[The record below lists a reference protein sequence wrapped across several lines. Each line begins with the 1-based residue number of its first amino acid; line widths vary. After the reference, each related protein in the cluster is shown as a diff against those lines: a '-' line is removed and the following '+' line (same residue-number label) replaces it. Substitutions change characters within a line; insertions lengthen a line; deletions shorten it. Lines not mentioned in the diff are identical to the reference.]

1 MWILEPP
8 GPTFGLGEFG
18 HGWDHCEVLT
28 CEAGQ
33 EGFVLIDLKTHAR
46 RIGTIVGIAFAV
58 SVLHAAGLLA
68 FVERPLQNLRF
79 RVVSRRASGNVVLV
93 AIDSKSLQALD
104 GWPYSEK
111 RYAAAVESLVHA
123 GSRRIALA
131 VTLPSRSSPA
141 EDRVLADALEQAR
154 PPVVVSAVH
163 DPEDDTVAGERDT
176 EVLSP
181 VSLRSRSVMAS
192 ADLLRDDD
200 GLVRRYALQDVF
212 SGTTT
217 PSLAAAMSEGTPLPR
232 EAFTIDLGID
242 PDSIP
247 RVSFADVLSG
257 RYDPALVAGKS
268 VLIGLTAPEV
278 TSAVP
283 MPTGRSL
290 PPVVVHA
297 LALES
302 LGRGRALSRTGF
314 KMSFLVA
321 LPLALL
327 FWRRPAWVSRRR
339 GLVAVIAAFAGCFV
353 LSVLVQSIFPVVF
366 DISPWILAIV
376 GLVWFAEA
384 PPADEDAGR
393 LHRGSARIDRAEK
406 LMRQVVDNNFDA
418 VIQTSGDGTIE
429 ILNEPAQRMFGYSSS
444 EAVGRFIGELVRP
457 AEGSLAI
464 KPTVDAFLPSPRTRE
479 AIGIRRDGSRFPVE
493 LRVGQIDGDG
503 RRRRVGTLRDL
514 TDRRAHERAL
524 EHQARHDTLTGLPNR
539 VMLREQVVRA
549 LNQAQRDGSQVAFL
563 ILDLDRFKEI
573 NDTLGHHVGDMLL
586 QRIGARLQSELR
598 QSDTIARM
606 GGDEFAVL
614 LPGTDAE
621 TARDVARRLVAS
633 LAHPFDT
640 QGLPLQIEASI
651 GIAMFPEDGKD
662 ASDVIQRADVA
673 MYVAKRERTGFAVYE
688 LGRDFNS
695 VRHLTLN
702 GELRKAIDEDHLVLY
717 YQPKVSAKDGTIVGA
732 EALVRWQHALFGM
745 IPPDD
750 FIALAEHSGLIKP
763 LTRWVLNEAMRQA
776 ADWRRNGLPLPVAVN
791 VSARNLLEKGM
802 PEEVA
807 RLLESHGLPPELLV
821 CEITESVI
829 MEDRRRSLEAITEL
843 VSMGVT
849 IAIDD
854 FGTGYSS
861 LAYLRQLPAAEIK
874 IDKSFVMRMDRDKD
888 DAVIVGSTIQ
898 MAHSLGLKVVAEGV
912 ESERIWCELRA
923 RGCDYG
929 QGYYFSRPIPA
940 NQFIDL
946 LRASAGVA
954 PFLPLIRQ
962 TSLPQEDPAGAPR

>member
-1 MWILEPP
+1 M
-8 GPTFGLGEFG
+8 
-18 HGWDHCEVLT
+18 
-28 CEAGQ
+28 
-33 EGFVLIDLKTHAR
+33 IDLKPHAR
-46 RIGTIVGIAFAV
+46 QLRAIVSIAFAV
-58 SVLHAAGLLA
+58 SVLHAAGLLE

-79 RVVSRRASGNVVLV
+79 RVVQRRASGDVVLV
-93 AIDSKSLQALD
+93 AIDSKSLRALGD
-104 GWPYSEK
+104 WPYAEQ
-111 RYAAAVESLVHA
+111 RYAAAVESLAKA

-131 VTLPSRSSPA
+131 VTLPSQSIPA
-141 EDRVLADALEQAR
+141 EHRVLANALEQTR
-154 PPVVVSAVH
+154 PAVVVSAVH
-163 DPEDDTVAGERDT
+163 APGDDDLAGER
-176 EVLSP
+176 EAEFLPPVL
-181 VSLRSRSVMAS
+181 LRTRSVMAS

-200 GLVRRYALQDVF
+200 GVVRRYALQSVF
-212 SGTTT
+212 SGATT
-217 PSLAAAMSEGTPLPR
+217 PSLAAAMSDGMPLPR
-232 EAFTIDLGID
+232 EAFYIDLGID

-247 RVSFADVLSG
+247 RVPFADVLSG
-257 RYDPALVAGKS
+257 RYDPAMVAGKT

-278 TSAVP
+278 ASAVA
-283 MPTGRSL
+283 MATGRSL

-302 LGRGRALSRTGF
+302 LFRGRALSRTGF
-314 KMSFLVA
+314 ALSFLVA

-327 FWRRPAWVSRRR
+327 LWRRPAWISSRR
-339 GLVAVIAAFAGCFV
+339 GLFSVMTAFAGCFV
-353 LSVLVQSIFPVVF
+353 LSVIVQSIFPVVL
-366 DISPWILAIV
+366 DISPWILAMV
-376 GLVWFAEA
+376 GLVIVAEA
-384 PPADEDAGR
+384 PPTDEDASK
-393 LHRGSARIDRAEK
+393 LYRGSARIDRAEK
-406 LMRQVVDNNFDA
+406 LMRYVVDNNFDA
-418 VIQTSGDGTIE
+418 VILASGDGTIE
-429 ILNEPAQRMFGYSSS
+429 ILNEAAQRMFGYSSPD
-444 EAVGRFIGELVRP
+444 AVGRFVGELVRP
-457 AEGSLAI
+457 AEGKLAT
-464 KPTVDAFLPSPRTRE
+464 KSPADAFLPGPRTRE

-493 LRVGQIDGDG
+493 LRVGEIDGDG
-503 RRRRVGTLRDL
+503 RRRRVGTLRDI

-549 LNQAQRDGSQVAFL
+549 LNQAQRDGSKVAFL
-563 ILDLDRFKEI
+563 ILDLDRFKEV

-586 QRIGARLQSELR
+586 QHIGARLQSEIR

-621 TARDVARRLVAS
+621 TAKDVARRLVAS
-633 LAHPFDT
+633 LAQPFET

-702 GELRKAIDEDHLVLY
+702 GELRRAIDEDHLVLY
-717 YQPKVSAKDGTIVGA
+717 YQPKVSANDGTIVGA

-776 ADWRRNGLPLPVAVN
+776 AEWRRNGLPLPVAVN

-802 PEEVA
+802 PDEVA
-807 RLLESHGLPPELLV
+807 RLLESHGLPPEFLV

-843 VSMGVT
+843 VHMGVT

-912 ESERIWCELRA
+912 ESERIWCELQA
-923 RGCDYG
+923 LGCDYG
-929 QGYYFSRPIPA
+929 QGYYFSRPVPA
-940 NQFIDL
+940 DAFADL
-946 LRASAGVA
+946 LRSSAKVA
-954 PFLPLIRQ
+954 QFLPLISQ
-962 TSLPQEDPAGAPR
+962 TSSAERDPADAPR

>member
-1 MWILEPP
+1 
-8 GPTFGLGEFG
+8 
-18 HGWDHCEVLT
+18 
-28 CEAGQ
+28 
-33 EGFVLIDLKTHAR
+33 LIDLRVHAR
-46 RIGTIVGIAFAV
+46 RLGTIVAIALAV
-58 SVLHAAGLLA
+58 SAIHAAGLLE

-93 AIDSKSLQALD
+93 AIDSKSLRALG

-123 GSRRIALA
+123 GARRIALA
-131 VTLPSRSSPA
+131 VTLPSGSSPA
-141 EDRVLADALEQAR
+141 EGRVLAEALEQAK
-154 PPVVVSAVH
+154 PAVVVSAVH
-163 DPEDDTVAGERDT
+163 APDDDAVPGER
-176 EVLSP
+176 EPEFLP
-181 VSLRSRSVMAS
+181 PASLGSRSVMAS

-200 GLVRRYALQDVF
+200 GLVRRYAPQGVF

-217 PSLAAAMSEGTPLPR
+217 PSLAAAMSDGMPLSR
-232 EAFTIDLGID
+232 DEFYLDLGID
-242 PDSIP
+242 PNSIP

-257 RYDPALVAGKS
+257 QYDPAVVAGKT
-268 VLIGLTAPEV
+268 VLVGLTAPEV
-278 TSAVP
+278 TSAVA

-297 LALES
+297 LAVES
-302 LGRGRALSRTGF
+302 LFRGRALSRTGF
-314 KMSFLVA
+314 AVSFLIA

-327 FWRRPAWVSRRR
+327 FWRRPAWISSRR
-339 GLVAVIAAFAGCFV
+339 GFFAVITAFVGCFV
-353 LSVLVQSIFPVVF
+353 LSVLIQSVFPVVL
-366 DISPWILAIV
+366 DISPWILAMV
-376 GLVWFAEA
+376 GLVIVAEA
-384 PPADEDAGR
+384 PPIDGDDSK
-393 LHRGSARIDRAEK
+393 LHRGSTRIDRAEQ

-418 VIQTSGDGTIE
+418 VIQASGDGTIE
-429 ILNEPAQRMFGYSSS
+429 ILNEAAQRMFGYSSS
-444 EAVGRFIGELVRP
+444 EAIGRFVGELVR
-457 AEGSLAI
+457 AGEVSLTS

-493 LRVGQIDGDG
+493 VRVGELDGDG

-563 ILDLDRFKEI
+563 ILDLDRFKEV

-586 QRIGARLQSELR
+586 QHIGARLQSELR

-621 TARDVARRLVAS
+621 TARDIARRLVAS
-633 LAHPFDT
+633 LAQPFDT

-717 YQPKVSAKDGTIVGA
+717 YQPKVSAKDGKIVGA

-776 ADWRRNGLPLPVAVN
+776 AEWRRNGLPLPVAVN

-802 PEEVA
+802 PEEVS

-829 MEDRRRSLEAITEL
+829 MEDRRRSLEAIMAL
-843 VSMGVT
+843 VGMGVT

-874 IDKSFVMRMDRDKD
+874 IDKSFVMNMDRDKD

-912 ESERIWCELRA
+912 ESERIWCELVA

-929 QGYYFSRPIPA
+929 QGYYFSRPVPA
-940 NQFIDL
+940 GMFIDL
-946 LRASAGVA
+946 LRASAEVGA
-954 PFLPLIRQ
+954 FLPLIRQ
-962 TSLPQEDPAGAPR
+962 TSSAQEDPTGALR

>member
-1 MWILEPP
+1 
-8 GPTFGLGEFG
+8 
-18 HGWDHCEVLT
+18 
-28 CEAGQ
+28 
-33 EGFVLIDLKTHAR
+33 LIDLKTHVKPLGA
-46 RIGTIVGIAFAV
+46 IVAIAFAV
-58 SVLHAAGLLA
+58 SALHSVGLLEFA
-68 FVERPLQNLRF
+68 ERPLQNLRF
-79 RVVSRRASGNVVLV
+79 RVVQRRASGEVVLV
-93 AIDSKSLQALD
+93 AIDSTSLRALG
-104 GWPYSEK
+104 GWPFSEK
-111 RYAAAVESLVHA
+111 RYASAVESLAHA
-123 GSRRIALA
+123 GARRIALA
-131 VTLPSRSSPA
+131 VTLPSPSSPA
-141 EDRVLADALEQAR
+141 EDRELADALEHAG
-154 PPVVVSAVH
+154 PAVVISAVH
-163 DPEDDTVAGERDT
+163 APDDDVAAGERET
-176 EVLSP
+176 ESLP
-181 VSLRSRSVMAS
+181 PMLLRSRSVTAS

-200 GLVRRYALQDVF
+200 GLVRRYTLQDVF
-212 SGTTT
+212 SETTI
-217 PSLAAAMSEGTPLPR
+217 PSLAAAMSDGVTRPR
-232 EAFTIDLGID
+232 EAFYLDLGID

-257 RYDPALVAGKS
+257 SYDPTLVAGKA
-268 VLIGLTAPEV
+268 VIVGVTAPEIA
-278 TSAVP
+278 SAVAV
-283 MPTGRSL
+283 PTGRSL

-302 LGRGRALSRTGF
+302 MNRGRALGRTGF
-314 KMSFLVA
+314 AMSFLVA

-327 FWRRPAWVSRRR
+327 SWRRPAWMRSRRR
-339 GLVAVIAAFAGCFV
+339 LLAVVIGVAGCFV
-353 LSVLVQSIFPVVF
+353 LSVIVQSIFPVVLV
-366 DISPWILAIV
+366 ISPWILVMV
-376 GLVWFAEA
+376 GLVTVAEA
-384 PPADEDAGR
+384 PRTDEATSM
-393 LHRGSARIDRAEK
+393 LQRGPARIRRAEQ
-406 LMRQVVDNNFDA
+406 LMRQVVDNSFDA
-418 VIQTSGDGTIE
+418 VIQASRDGTIE
-429 ILNEPAQRMFGYSSS
+429 ILNEAAQRMFGYPSP
-444 EAVGRFIGELVRP
+444 EAIGRFVGELVQP
-457 AEGSLAI
+457 AEGSLVT
-464 KPTVDAFLPSPRTRE
+464 KLTPDAFAPGPRTRE
-479 AIGIRRDGSRFPVE
+479 AIGIRRDGSRFPIE
-493 LRVGQIDGDG
+493 LRVGEIECDGS
-503 RRRRVGTLRDL
+503 RRRVGTLRDI

-549 LNQAQRDGSQVAFL
+549 LNQAQRDGTQVGFL
-563 ILDLDRFKEI
+563 ILDLDRFKEV
-573 NDTLGHHVGDMLL
+573 NDTLGHHVGDLLL
-586 QRIGARLQSELR
+586 QQVGARLQSELR

-614 LPGTDAE
+614 LPGTDGE

-633 LAHPFDT
+633 LAQPFDT

-702 GELRKAIDEDHLVLY
+702 GELRKAIDEDHLILY
-717 YQPKVSAKDGTIVGA
+717 YQPKISGKDGTIVGA
-732 EALVRWQHALFGM
+732 EALVRWQHGLFGM

-763 LTRWVLNEAMRQA
+763 LTQWVLNEAMRQA
-776 ADWRRNGLPLPVAVN
+776 AEWHRNGLPLPVAVN

-802 PEEVA
+802 PEEVS
-807 RLLESHGLPPELLV
+807 RMLESNGLPPELLI

-843 VSMGVT
+843 VRMGVT

-874 IDKSFVMRMDRDKD
+874 IDKSFVMRMDRDMD

-898 MAHSLGLKVVAEGV
+898 MAHCLGLKVVAEGV
-912 ESERIWCELRA
+912 ESERIWCELLA

-929 QGYYFSRPIPA
+929 QGYYFSRPVPA
-940 NQFIDL
+940 DMFLDL
-946 LRASAGVA
+946 LRSSAEVG

-962 TSLPQEDPAGAPR
+962 TASPQEDPAGAPR